1 MRLELGTEHEKTQ
14 CMHEESITV
23 TAPGFVVKRGV
34 SQGELWDFD
43 FEIALKK
50 NGFSRCYMFL
60 PWLKHRLVR
69 LEDVWSHMV
78 CTHAIE
84 ARGTCEGRQL
94 LPETLAWKI
103 STAPQPALAG
113 SLCEYSVTTT
123 TNANCEWN
131 AMCEKMRYYRCLI
144 ININFINIVH
154 TSPMHAN
161 SMYCEKFTTHIHVN

>member
-1 MRLELGTEHEKTQ
+1 MRKPNA
-14 CMHEESITV
+14 CMKNPS
-23 TAPGFVVKRGV
+23 PSRPRGL
-34 SQGELWDFD
+34 LWGGVFRKVN
-43 FEIALKK
+43 FETLTSRLLWT

-94 LPETLAWKI
+94 LPKTLAWKI

-131 AMCEKMRYYRCLI
+131 AMCEKMRSYRCLI

-161 SMYCEKFTTHIHVN
+161 SMYCEKITTYIHVN

>member
-1 MRLELGTEHEKTQ
+1 MHAWRIHHRHGPGVCCEAGCFARWTLRLWLRD
-14 CMHEESITV
+14 C
-23 TAPGFVVKRGV
+23 
-34 SQGELWDFD
+34 
-43 FEIALKK
+43 FEK

-69 LEDVWSHMV
+69 LEDVWPHMV

-131 AMCEKMRYYRCLI
+131 GMCEKMRSYRCLI

-154 TSPMHAN
+154 TSQMHAN
-161 SMYCEKFTTHIHVN
+161 SMYCEQFTTYIHVN